1 MNLFHIERDFV
12 PEIFNRNKKVTKKWR
27 KNVRYLELFYLIY
40 AEKHVFRHAQ
50 PSMSGRYRRRKKY

>member
-27 KNVRYLELFYLIY
+27 KNVRYLELFSLIY

-50 PSMSGRYRRRKKY
+50 P